1 MLAALVVIRHVA
13 LASLNSS
20 GNAAAEPRLNHWLAL
35 ALECASEGDDAPC
48 NLKSWLDRARGD
60 DAGAGRDEAVLNQVD
75 SFQATVRVPAGLMCF
90 LLTNSF
96 QNSCIASF
104 PTGWTPRWTG
114 SPTVR
119 PSSLQTRSPENR
131 PLISIRT
138 VAEFKPLIAWSED
151 DEVRTRT
158 SRKEEGGSI
167 RPATDKV
174 ARTRSWSSR
183 RNRPRSCAPPRSGSM
198 SAAAASP
205 SVAWSSTRF
214 RSGGSTLSGGSTGS
228 DAGNRKRSSR
238 TRRSSLRKW
247 RGHSNRWSRES
258 TDLCF
263 GSRPSSYSKA
273 RLQQDYH
280 RARELVRAFP
290 SHAGGSNAT

>member
-1 MLAALVVIRHVA
+1 MDAALDWVA
-13 LASLNSS
+13 DGAPVLSSNPQPREPTSHLHPDCCRIQAVDRLVRRRRSKDPHLA
-20 GNAAAEPRLNHWLAL
+20 
-35 ALECASEGDDAPC
+35 
-48 NLKSWLDRARGD
+48 K
-60 DAGAGRDEAVLNQVD
+60 
-75 SFQATVRVPAGLMCF
+75 
-90 LLTNSF
+90 
-96 QNSCIASF
+96 
-104 PTGWTPRWTG
+104 
-114 SPTVR
+114 
-119 PSSLQTRSPENR
+119 
-131 PLISIRT
+131 
-138 VAEFKPLIAWSED
+138 
-151 DEVRTRT
+151 
-158 SRKEEGGSI
+158 GGSI

-183 RNRPRSCAPPRSGSM
+183 RNRPRSCAPPRSDST

-205 SVAWSSTRF
+205 SVAWSSTRS
-214 RSGGSTLSGGSTGS
+214 RHGGSTLRGGSTGS

-247 RGHSNRWSRES
+247 RVYSNRWSRES